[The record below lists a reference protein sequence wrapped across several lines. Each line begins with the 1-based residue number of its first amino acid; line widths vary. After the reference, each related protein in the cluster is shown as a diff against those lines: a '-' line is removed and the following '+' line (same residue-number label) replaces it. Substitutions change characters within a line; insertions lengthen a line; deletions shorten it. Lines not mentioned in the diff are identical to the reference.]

1 MLDGCLPRWSKAQP
15 SSSSPPPS
23 PSPDRTVLS
32 WHRSAHLECLPCP
45 ATLVP
50 PTCLY
55 VQCCTPR
62 ASACSCACACACGCA
77 CVLVRVRV
85 LRIVYYC
92 ALCWQKVAYLQLCPV
107 LSPRVCVCVC
117 VFVCVCVVCMSSVAL
132 NVRVCGEDCARVC
145 ANCGRVVC

>member
-32 WHRSAHLECLPCP
+32 WHFTLSRHPSPSHMPVCP
-45 ATLVP
+45 VLH
-50 PTCLY
+50 
-55 VQCCTPR
+55 
-62 ASACSCACACACGCA
+62 SACECMFVCVCVCVWLCVCACACACA
-77 CVLVRVRV
+77 QDCVLLCIV
-85 LRIVYYC
+85 LAKGGILT
-92 ALCWQKVAYLQLCPV
+92 ALSCPFAAC
-107 LSPRVCVCVC
+107 VCVCVC